1 VECCILACENGRQGS
16 NTAGMIQRQ
25 RQHSTGQDKRQRQQY
40 WYERLG
46 LAPEI
51 DQHVVTQTSKTALGR
66 ELSPRERESRLNL
79 SNKSHSHPRRA

>member
-1 VECCILACENGRQGS
+1 VESAVFLRVRTDDKAATQRVRYKDKGS
-16 NTAGMIQRQ
+16 TE
-25 RQHSTGQDKRQRQQY
+25 QDKTRPDQRQQY

-66 ELSPRERESRLNL
+66 ELSPRERVKTE
-79 SNKSHSHPRRA
+79 P

>member
-1 VECCILACENGRQGS
+1 MEVLWSAVVGCENGRQGS
-16 NTAGMIQRQ
+16 NTAGKIQRQ
-25 RQHSTGQDKRQRQQY
+25 RQHSTEQDKTRQDKRQQY

-66 ELSPRERESRLNL
+66 ELSPRERVKTE
-79 SNKSHSHPRRA
+79 P